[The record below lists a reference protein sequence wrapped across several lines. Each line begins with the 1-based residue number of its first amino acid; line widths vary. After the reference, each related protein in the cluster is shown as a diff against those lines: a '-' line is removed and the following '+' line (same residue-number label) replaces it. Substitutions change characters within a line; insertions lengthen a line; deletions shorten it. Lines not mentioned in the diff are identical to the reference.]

1 MKKFSYRMENVLKI
15 KKQLEEQQKIEFAIA
30 QGHLNDEKDKLIELT
45 IRQQRYER
53 KAKKLMTEGSLDLK
67 AVKENRNAITTM
79 KTLVRQ
85 QMIQVHIAEKEVEKE
100 RKKLTEMQMDRKTH
114 EKLKEYAFKEYMQEF
129 EREES
134 KEIDQLVSY
143 TYTMK

>member
-15 KKQLEEQQKIEFAIA
+15 KKQLEEQQKIDFAIA
-30 QGHLNDEKDKLIELT
+30 QGKLNDEKDKLIELT

-53 KAKKLMTEGSLDLK
+53 KAKKLMQKDRLDLK

-79 KTLVRQ
+79 KALVRQ
-85 QMIQVHIAEKEVEKE
+85 QMVQVHIAEKEVEKE
-100 RKKLTEMQMDRKTH
+100 RVKLTEMQMDRKTH
-114 EKLKEYAFKEYMQEF
+114 EKLKEYAFKDYMLEY

-143 TYTMK
+143 TYTMR